1 MAIITYKSIINNAIK
16 GFNDIQ
22 KTLSNFTDL
31 GVSGL
36 TNTSGTVSGSLT
48 PAQLVTYIGR
58 LATIKK
64 SNTTNTVTEKD
75 GFITGRIAYRTNPSF
90 STAPVLNSTYS
101 ATVNGTNYKIKN
113 LTDIKNNPGYYDGTI
128 EFQLPAAT
136 ASISITNTSL
146 STTIGKENTGNGNDI
161 FSEVSLEDSAPSSG
175 YFVKVKNS
183 ANSKQL
189 NVAPT
194 VTKAGY
200 IDSNK
205 ATNIAPPSSISIDVS
220 ADEKFICIPAANPDH
235 SITVAQSFTPELEK
249 MTTDSTSKES
259 INITAVVGN
268 ATTTEPSTGYFIAA
282 RSKTQTA
289 KTVSAIA
296 TTVIN
301 TGEAERDGYLDGN
314 YKSTVRTTVGLNNSN
329 TTYFSVNAATFNA
342 SSDAIFEVTENT
354 TKING
359 ANNISSKASVSLNIP
374 SVDSGVYFYA
384 IDMSSSGNATVKDA
398 GYAPSGANTGI
409 VTGSDTAFVTIEEA
423 ESYNGYVVE
432 DGYITEEKQHY
443 TVEYDTTNKCVDFI
457 FNN

>member
-22 KTLSNFTDL
+22 KTLSSFTDL
-31 GVSGL
+31 GVGGL
-36 TNTSGTVSGSLT
+36 TNKSGTVSGSLT
-48 PAQLVTYIGR
+48 PAQLVTFIGR
-58 LATIKK
+58 LATVKK

-90 STAPVLNSTYS
+90 STSPVLNTTYS

-128 EFQLPAAT
+128 EFQLPAAA
-136 ASISITNTSL
+136 ASISIGNTSL
-146 STTIGKENTGNGNDI
+146 TTTIGKDNTGNGNDL
-161 FSEVSLEDSAPSSG
+161 FSEVSLEDSAPTSG
-175 YFVKVKNS
+175 YFVKVTNS
-183 ANSKQL
+183 ANSKKL
-189 NVAPT
+189 SVTPT

-205 ATNIAPPSSISIDVS
+205 ATNIAAPSDVSIDVS
-220 ADEKFICIPAANPDH
+220 AGAKFVCIPAANPDH
-235 SITVAQSFTPELEK
+235 SITVAQTFTPELEK
-249 MTTDSTSKES
+249 MTTDSSSKES
-259 INITAVVGN
+259 INITAVVGS
-268 ATTTEPSTGYFIAA
+268 ASTTEPSTGYFIAA

-289 KTVSAIA
+289 KTVKAIA

-301 TGEAERDGYLDGN
+301 TGEAERDGYLDRN
-314 YKSTVRTTVGLNNSN
+314 YKSTVSTTVGLNNSK
-329 TTYFSVNAATFNA
+329 TTYFSVNAATFN
-342 SSDAIFEVTENT
+342 SSNNATFGVNENT

-359 ANNISSKASVSLNIP
+359 TNNISGKASVSLNAP

-384 IDMSSSGNATVKDA
+384 LDMNSSGNATVNAA
-398 GYAPSGANTGI
+398 GYAPSGANTGL
-409 VTGSDTAFVTIEEA
+409 VTGLDTAFVTIEEA